1 MHEELLR
8 LVTSSDRRQL
18 DIDNMFK
25 PFEGMRPLSYS
36 AYTDSKWQRAVRA
49 YEERLA
55 PVERHIADNFRKQMQ
70 SMSDQPQQLLREFGR
85 YKQLLRRPNISQ
97 VLRSERE
104 TLLVRLL
111 SHLEQIDEDFENR
124 SSSVDSGRNRSGS
137 SKHQPPIGK
146 NTSFCVNNVV
156 WGKQL
161 RNKVKY
167 TLKAVSTMFSDLD
180 SFDEF
185 KDRAE
190 ALHDKLEKWVKDQ
203 VREWQE
209 KLRTN

>member
-1 MHEELLR
+1 MRMECLKNFSKRVEQVGRLRSMHEELLR

-97 VLRSERE
+97 ALRSERKPYWFVSY
-104 TLLVRLL
+104 LI
-111 SHLEQIDEDFENR
+111 SNR
-124 SSSVDSGRNRSGS
+124 
-137 SKHQPPIGK
+137 
-146 NTSFCVNNVV
+146 
-156 WGKQL
+156 
-161 RNKVKY
+161 
-167 TLKAVSTMFSDLD
+167 
-180 SFDEF
+180 
-185 KDRAE
+185 
-190 ALHDKLEKWVKDQ
+190 
-203 VREWQE
+203 
-209 KLRTN
+209 